1 MPRLGAWWDKTG
13 AARGRARPW
22 WRASP
27 ALLAV
32 VLLAAVGVAA
42 FRTGTASADTVLA
55 RGADAVLQLPD
66 GTRRAAVE
74 GETVPP
80 GATVLAGRTGAR
92 LDTRDREVHLGGDT
106 AVQVL
111 DGVRQRLEGGFVLV
125 DADDAPGL
133 ELTTASAVVDAPDGA
148 LVRVDGGPLLRVGV
162 LRGDDEP
169 ARVTPAGRRATT
181 EVPVYFSVQ
190 VPAGGL
196 PGRLSPF
203 ALTPGDDYEA
213 ALARDLVMADED
225 LTALGRRLDGLG
237 EAGPVVLTALRRDV
251 PADDTLPA
259 GAPGSEG
266 ALGYLL
272 ASAAPDPAP
281 LPERYSRVRGLRA
294 DGGSWGVVAA
304 IVSAPVDRVGA
315 ALSALLGPGSSPVLA
330 GGDGTVDVGEVLGLD
345 PADPAGPGTPAGP
358 GSGPA
363 PSGPQPTTPPGP
375 PPASPGPSPTPGPL
389 TPLDPVVDVVE
400 DVVDDVLD
408 LVLPPG
414 ATPSPSPTSP
424 APLLDLDLPP
434 LLG

>member
-1 MPRLGAWWDKTG
+1 MVGQDGRTTG
-13 AARGRARPW
+13 ASTPAV
-22 WRASP
+22 ASVA

-42 FRTGTASADTVLA
+42 FRSGTASADTVLA

-66 GTRRAAVE
+66 GTRRPAVE

-80 GATVLAGRTGAR
+80 GSTVLAGRTGAR

-106 AVQVL
+106 AVQVV
-111 DGVRQRLEGGFVLV
+111 DGVRQRLQSGFVLV
-125 DADDAPGL
+125 DAADAPGL
-133 ELTTASAVVDAPDGA
+133 EVTTASAVVDAPDGA
-148 LVRVDGGPLLRVGV
+148 LVRVDGGPLVRVGV
-162 LRGDDEP
+162 LRGDGDP
-169 ARVTPAGRRATT
+169 ALVRPAGRRTTT

-196 PGRLSPF
+196 PGRVAPF
-203 ALTPGDDYEA
+203 ALTPGDAYEA
-213 ALARDLVMADED
+213 ALARDLVTADTD

-237 EAGPVVLTALRRDV
+237 SAGPVVLTALRRDV
-251 PADDTLPA
+251 PADDTLAA

-272 ASAAPDPAP
+272 ASAAPDAAP
-281 LPERYSRVRGLRA
+281 LPDRYARVRGLRA

-315 ALSALLGPGSSPVLA
+315 ALSALLGGSPVLA
-330 GGDGTVDVGEVLGLD
+330 GAETGVDVGDVLGLPPGAPSPQP
-345 PADPAGPGTPAGP
+345 PAPGG
-358 GSGPA
+358 GPA
-363 PSGPQPTTPPGP
+363 PGPGPQQPGPSSP
-375 PPASPGPSPTPGPL
+375 PPAPQPSPTPVLPPLPPAGPL
-389 TPLDPVVDVVE
+389 EPVVDVVE

-408 LVLPPG
+408 LVLPP
-414 ATPSPSPTSP
+414 SP
-424 APLLDLDLPP
+424 APSSPAPSSPAPPLVDLDLPP